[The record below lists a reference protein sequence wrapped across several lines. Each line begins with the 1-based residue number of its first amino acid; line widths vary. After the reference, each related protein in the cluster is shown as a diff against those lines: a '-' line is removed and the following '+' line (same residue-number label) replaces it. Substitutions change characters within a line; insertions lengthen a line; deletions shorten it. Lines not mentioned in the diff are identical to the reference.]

1 MEIATF
7 FSMYTDAV
15 TIKKVKKKNV
25 KEEEERKR
33 KKLKTPFPPPKRL
46 FYSCSSH
53 PVTSSKTKTIASALK
68 LGVILGLGLRQL
80 ARDIS

>member
-15 TIKKVKKKNV
+15 TIKKVEKKNV

-33 KKLKTPFPPPKRL
+33 KKLKRL
-46 FYSCSSH
+46 FRLLNDYFTNA
-53 PVTSSKTKTIASALK
+53 PRIQLLPLK
-68 LGVILGLGLRQL
+68 QKQ
-80 ARDIS
+80 